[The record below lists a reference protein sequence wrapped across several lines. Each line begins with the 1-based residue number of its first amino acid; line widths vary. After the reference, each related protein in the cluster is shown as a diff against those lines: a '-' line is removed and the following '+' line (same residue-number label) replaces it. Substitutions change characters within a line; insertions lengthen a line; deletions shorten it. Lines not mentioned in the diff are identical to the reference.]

1 MWQRNDGQDES
12 EILQNHFTAYVMTA
26 IQRRRE
32 EYTET
37 IWKRQKIEYLSA
49 EVQIEQGYNCEQ
61 MLFKELPLLL
71 QLENDSLL
79 YALKEINERERHVF
93 LSRILDEKS
102 FEVLAAELGLS
113 YKGVA
118 AIYYRA
124 IAKIK
129 KKMEEMK

>member
-1 MWQRNDGQDES
+1 
-12 EILQNHFTAYVMTA
+12 
-26 IQRRRE
+26 
-32 EYTET
+32 
-37 IWKRQKIEYLSA
+37 
-49 EVQIEQGYNCEQ
+49 